1 MSKRTTNATDEW
13 RNWADSASCTPD
25 MIAHPG
31 TTAEVSDLVRNAARH
46 GQRVKAVGSGHS
58 FTPIAVTDGVLL
70 DMSDF
75 DDLLGVDH
83 LRNRIT
89 VGAGMTLYRLNAHL
103 HKHGLALPNL
113 GDIDQ
118 QTISGAVSTG
128 THGTGGALHGI
139 AKAIV
144 GVDVVYA
151 DGSIVQITEDDS
163 DVFDA
168 VRVSLGALG
177 VTTAVTL
184 QCVPAFLLH
193 AHEAPMG
200 LPDVLTGLDELVDG
214 NDHFEFYWFPHTEQ
228 TMTKRNNHVDDDAVR
243 KPVGRIRGFVDDE
256 LLSNTAFELLNRVAT
271 RRRRVVPRLNR
282 LSSKALSE
290 RQYTDDSFRVFCS
303 PRRVRF
309 REMEYAVP
317 RERLADVLTEVKSW
331 IAEHDELV
339 SFPIEVR
346 FTAPDDIWM
355 STGYDRAN
363 AYIAVHQYHRID
375 HEPYF
380 TGIEKI
386 LSAAEGRPHWGKLH
400 TLDADSLRER
410 YPRFDDFVAVRDKL
424 DPGGLFRN
432 DYLDRVI
439 GRPPA

>member
-1 MSKRTTNATDEW
+1 MSTADPW
-13 RNWADSASCTPD
+13 RNWADSASCEPD
-25 MIAHPG
+25 LIAHPS
-31 TTAEVSDLVRNAARH
+31 TATEVSDLVRNAERH
-46 GQRVKAVGSGHS
+46 DQRVKAVGSGHS
-58 FTPIAVTDGVLL
+58 FTSIAVTDGVLL
-70 DMSDF
+70 DMSDL
-75 DDLLGVDH
+75 DDLIGVDR
-83 LRNRIT
+83 LRNRVT
-89 VGAGMTLYRLNAHL
+89 VGAGMTLCRLNAHL

-144 GVDVVYA
+144 GLDLVHA
-151 DGSIVQITEDDS
+151 DGSIGQITEDDG

-168 VRVSLGALG
+168 ARVSLGALG
-177 VTTAVTL
+177 ITTAVTL

-193 AHEAPMG
+193 AHEAPMALG
-200 LPDVLTGLDELVDG
+200 DVLDNIDSLVDD

-228 TMTKRNNHVDDDAVR
+228 TMTKRNNRVADDAER
-243 KPVGRIRGFVDDE
+243 KPVGRIRGFIDDE

-271 RRRRVVPRLNR
+271 MRRRIVPRLNR

-290 RQYTDDSFRVFCS
+290 RQYTDDSYRVFCS

-317 RERLADVLTEVKSW
+317 RDRLPDVLTDVKAW
-331 IAEHDELV
+331 IDGHDELV

-363 AYIAVHQYHRID
+363 AYIAVHQYHRMD
-375 HEPYF
+375 YEPYF
-380 TGIEKI
+380 RGIEQI
-386 LSAAEGRPHWGKLH
+386 LTSADGRPHWGKLH
-400 TLDADSLRER
+400 TLDSVALRGR

-424 DPGGLFRN
+424 DPNGMFRN
-432 DYLDRVI
+432 DYLDRVL
-439 GRPPA
+439 GPPPA

>member
-1 MSKRTTNATDEW
+1 MSDKGADEW
-13 RNWADSASCTPD
+13 RNWADSASCEPD

-31 TTAEVSDLVRNAARH
+31 TTTEVSDLVRNAARH
-46 GQRVKAVGSGHS
+46 SQRIKAVGSGHS
-58 FTPIAVTDGVLL
+58 FTSIAATDGVLL
-70 DMSDF
+70 DMSDL
-75 DDLLGVDH
+75 DDLIGVDRK
-83 LRNRIT
+83 RNRVT

-118 QTISGAVSTG
+118 QTISGAVCTG

-144 GVDVVYA
+144 GLDMVYA
-151 DGSIVQITEDDS
+151 DGSVVSITEDDG

-168 VRVSLGALG
+168 ARVSLGALG
-177 VTTAVTL
+177 IATAVTL

-193 AHEAPMG
+193 AHEAPMA
-200 LPDVLTGLDELVDG
+200 LPDVLDDLDSLVDG

-228 TMTKRNNHVDDDAVR
+228 TMTKRNNRVDDAER

-256 LLSNTAFELLNRVAT
+256 LLSNTAFELINRVAT
-271 RRRRVVPRLNR
+271 RRRRIVPRLNR

-290 RQYTDDSFRVFCS
+290 REYTDDSFRVFCS

-317 RERLADVLTEVKSW
+317 REHLADALTAVKTW
-331 IAEHDELV
+331 IDEHDELV
-339 SFPIEVR
+339 SFPLEVR

-363 AYIAVHQYHRID
+363 AYIAVHQYHRMD
-375 HEPYF
+375 HGPYF
-380 TGIEKI
+380 DGIEKI
-386 LSAAEGRPHWGKLH
+386 LSAADGRPHWGKLH
-400 TLDADSLRER
+400 TLDAADLRAR

-424 DPGGLFRN
+424 DPEGLFSN

-439 GRPPA
+439 GRPPS